1 MKKSWLMFWAVA
13 TTCMLVSSSCGPAT
27 ATKSVSTSAPLVT
40 QAGASNTSTP
50 APTFTVTPVPTAT
63 RDSFGP
69 NQTDFPP
76 NINPLTGLPVADPS
90 LLNVP
95 AMLVS
100 ISHFPPTARPQ
111 AGLSFAPWVFEFSI
125 TEGES
130 RFLSVFYGQWPAP
143 EIPITGNCAVRKD
156 AFKQTGM
163 ILGNRVWLD
172 SNKNGIQ
179 DPGEP
184 GIGGI
189 CVNLYDANGNL
200 VQQTTTDT
208 NGYYGFN
215 VDAGTYTIE
224 FVKPSYLDFTKQNA
238 GDENLDSDADATTG
252 RTQAISVDQDDLS
265 RDAGMVQNDSFS
277 TLTPDPKSDPAPEIG
292 PVRSG
297 RLLYGHIGN
306 FFTDS
311 CLIYAFASPEVLSQI
326 PHCSFVTHEEQ
337 GGGSMLPI
345 DRFKAIALENQR
357 KTYEPI
363 NYASNLFT
371 EQPPA
376 GGAPAKQINIFY
388 ALLNQSGWTYD
399 PLYQAYLRYVDNA
412 DKNAPGVLHADVD
425 RLTGRQIHVE
435 NLIVLMADTDVVEP
449 TNLDIHLD
457 VGNQNYA
464 FLFRDGQMF
473 KIKWNTLAGS
483 YEKQTGLQRPIKFT
497 NMDGTPAALKPG
509 HTWMIIVTPF
519 SLVQEQSSGTYLVR
533 YAAPEGEAR

>member
-1 MKKSWLMFWAVA
+1 MKKSWLTLWAVA
-13 TTCMLVSSSCGPAT
+13 IVCILASSSCAPAVVT
-27 ATKSVSTSAPLVT
+27 QSAPTSAPLVT
-40 QAGASNTSTP
+40 QSVDSNTSTP
-50 APTFTVTPVPTAT
+50 APTFTVTPAPTAT
-63 RDSFGP
+63 RDTFGP
-69 NQTDFPP
+69 NQSDFPA
-76 NINPLTGLPVADPS
+76 NINPLTGQPAVDPS
-90 LLNVP
+90 LLKIP

-156 AFKQTGM
+156 AFKQTG
-163 ILGNRVWLD
+163 ILLGSRVWLD
-172 SNKNGIQ
+172 SNKNGTQ

-189 CVNLYDANGNL
+189 CVNLYDANGNI

-215 VDAGTYTIE
+215 VDTGTYTIE
-224 FVKPSYLDFTKQNA
+224 FVKPSYLDFTKQNV
-238 GDENLDSDADATTG
+238 GDKNLDSSADPTTG
-252 RTQAISVDQDDLS
+252 KTQAVSVSQDDLS
-265 RDAGMVQNDSFS
+265 WDAGMVPNDSFS
-277 TLTPDPKSDPAPEIG
+277 TPTPDPNHDPAPEIG

-311 CLIYAFASPEVLSQI
+311 CLTYAFASPEVLSQI

-337 GGGSMLPI
+337 GGGSMLPL

-357 KTYEPI
+357 KTYQPI
-363 NYASNLFT
+363 DYASNLFA

-376 GGAPAKQINIFY
+376 GGVPAKQVNVFY

-412 DKNAPGVLHADVD
+412 DKNAPGILHADVD

-457 VGNQNYA
+457 IGNQNYA

-473 KIKWNTLAGS
+473 KIKWNTLAS
-483 YEKQTGLQRPIKFT
+483 TYEKQTGLQRPIKFT

-519 SLVQEQSSGTYLVR
+519 SLVQEQSSGTYLMR